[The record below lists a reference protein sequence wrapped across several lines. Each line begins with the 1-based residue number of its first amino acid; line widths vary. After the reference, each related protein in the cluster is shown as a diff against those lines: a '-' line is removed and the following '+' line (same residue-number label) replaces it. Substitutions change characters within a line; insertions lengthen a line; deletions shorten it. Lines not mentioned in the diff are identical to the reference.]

1 MGIRVDE
8 FDLTRHE
15 LAVATMAVVP
25 SSIEVSLKLAILFR
39 SDLVNVTQLL
49 LKAQYHS
56 VPYNDCLSQI
66 STSIWFQSD

>member
-39 SDLVNVTQLL
+39 SVLVNVTQLL
-49 LKAQYHS
+49 LNARYHS
-56 VPYNDCLSQI
+56 IPY
-66 STSIWFQSD
+66 FVMR

>member
-25 SSIEVSLKLAILFR
+25 SSIEVSL
-39 SDLVNVTQLL
+39 L
-49 LKAQYHS
+49 LK
-56 VPYNDCLSQI
+56 
-66 STSIWFQSD
+66 

>member
-25 SSIEVSLKLAILFR
+25 SSIEVGSCGDTEFKHR
-39 SDLVNVTQLL
+39 V
-49 LKAQYHS
+49 HS
-56 VPYNDCLSQI
+56 VKSFSLSYFSRDLFNRYI
-66 STSIWFQSD
+66 SK

>member
-25 SSIEVSLKLAILFR
+25 SSIEVSY
-39 SDLVNVTQLL
+39 LL
-49 LKAQYHS
+49 IATFVSQ
-56 VPYNDCLSQI
+56 PYRYIDC
-66 STSIWFQSD
+66 T